1 MKRLM
6 LISVMAGLGLVTS
19 HAAGRYGRAF
29 RDAAGSPPPVLSP
42 EVISLSPEECD
53 AAGLRCVKA
62 ELRHC
67 PCVLK
72 AAGKILVPPPRT
84 AMLSYF
90 LPGRIAQVHVQ
101 VGDRVK
107 KGQPLVTIECGEV
120 AEALS
125 DFFKAMASHDLAQLN
140 LDREKKLAAD
150 GLGARKNL
158 AAAETEAKVA
168 EASLEA
174 AEKRLHILGFN
185 EDQVKDVGRSHKISP
200 AMTLYAPMDGKVIRS
215 AAIVGAMVDQSK
227 EILTVVDP
235 TLLWVDAEL
244 YERDVAKARVG
255 QEVEVVVPA
264 FPHEQFSGKVC
275 YIGDTVNEETRTI
288 TVRTELR
295 NDEERLKA
303 GMLADVSLFYGQNG
317 PVLTVPEA
325 AVLEEGRQK
334 IVFVRTPAGFVRRV
348 VETGGADGS
357 YQHVLS
363 GLAAGEEVVVEG
375 NHQLKSKL
383 SEAALRAAHLH

>member
-1 MKRLM
+1 M
-6 LISVMAGLGLVTS
+6 LIAVMAGLGFVTS
-19 HAAGRYGRAF
+19 HAAGRHGRSF
-29 RDAAGSPPPVLSP
+29 RDSAASAPPALAE
-42 EVISLSPEECD
+42 EVIRLSAEECD

-72 AAGKILVPPPRT
+72 AVGKMLSPQSRT
-84 AMLSYF
+84 AIVSYF

-107 KGQPLVTIECGEV
+107 EGQPLVTIECAEVGE
-120 AEALS
+120 AMS
-125 DFFKAMASHDLAQLN
+125 DFFKAMAGHDLAQLT
-140 LDREKKLAAD
+140 LEREGKLAAD
-150 GLGARKNL
+150 GIGARKNL

-168 EASLEA
+168 EANLEA

-185 EDQVKDVGRSHKISP
+185 EDQVRDLGRSHRISP

-264 FPHEQFSGKVC
+264 FPDERFSGEVC
-275 YIGDTVNEETRTI
+275 YIGDTVHEETRTI

-317 PVLTVPEA
+317 PVLTVPQA

-348 VETGGADGS
+348 VETGGAGGS

-363 GLAAGEEVVVEG
+363 GLSAGEEVVVEG

-383 SEAALRAAHLH
+383 SEAVLRAAHLH